1 MKLSPKDQRKTIVLL
16 QLEFYPSGLFTP
28 CLRAN
33 IQIKNQPGR
42 VAQSV
47 GHLTRKS
54 GVLGSIP
61 GLATYFRFSFRFFKK
76 GSCQLLA
83 KVCARSTGL
92 PLRRSKPAQE
102 NCG

>member
-1 MKLSPKDQRKTIVLL
+1 MENWVLCDMGLSLCIWWVSFEP
-16 QLEFYPSGLFTP
+16 EFQCCYFCESE
-28 CLRAN
+28 
-33 IQIKNQPGR
+33 PGR

-47 GHLTRKS
+47 GHLTRNS

-61 GLATYFRFSFRFFKK
+61 GLATYFRFSFHFFKK

-92 PLRRSKPAQE
+92 PLSRYKPAQE
-102 NCG
+102 KRV